1 MKLKGRG
8 GRRES
13 RGIVEFVDGLRLS
26 FGDFQNQRI
35 VELIDQVYGFV
46 EVLVAGRKS
55 SQALEFEESAG
66 LDAFDGFAGGLKCF
80 ATEAVYG
87 RLNAASN
94 AAEAHSDPERQRPQ
108 RHSEVLNDGG
118 NGRQVAG
125 DGLKFIA
132 GGNKIRQLGEPLSPM
147 AAPKNGKAFFQQA
160 AGRPPTPGF

>member
-1 MKLKGRG
+1 MLKALG
-8 GRRES
+8 GLLER
-13 RGIVEFVDGLRLS
+13 RGIVEFLDGPPLS

-35 VELIDQVYGFV
+35 VEPIDQVYGFV

-55 SQALEFEESAG
+55 SQDLEFEEIAG

-132 GGNKIRQLGEPLSPM
+132 GGNRIRQLDEFLAQVAS
-147 AAPKNGKAFFQQA
+147 
-160 AGRPPTPGF
+160 